1 MKLVGPLPAE
11 VQNYTSYEAA
21 RTTGATSPEAV
32 KAVLKQMAT
41 PAAKAAFAAG
51 GME

>member
-1 MKLVGPLPAE
+1 

-21 RTTGATSPEAV
+21 MMTGATSPEAV
-32 KAVLKQMAT
+32 KAVLNQMAT
-41 PAAKAAFAAG
+41 PAGKAAFAAG